1 MEKRILVTGPSPRG
15 WHRLQQVLECPAK
28 YAWGYLDPDK
38 EEKERDPLVKGSL
51 IHLGLAHHYQR
62 LMESQQGRDPE
73 LYYTPK
79 EAIRLYADLAGGLS
93 EKWAD
98 LACEV
103 IDAYLEKYRQENWTI
118 LAVESLADGQIGGH
132 RFTGRFDLVYRD
144 RQGRVWVVDHK
155 TTSRLDSSQR
165 EFYSISG
172 QMHGYRLLAQQRY
185 GNDLAGMRINM
196 IQHTGNIKFQ
206 RFDLSPAP
214 HMLREFPKTVDFAEK
229 LIQKWTEHSKDPRD
243 WPMVTS
249 ELVCWHRYGRCPH
262 LEKCKWG

>member
-38 EEKERDPLVKGSL
+38 EKKERDPLVKGSL

-62 LMESQQGRDPE
+62 LMESQQGRDPD

-79 EAIRLYADLAGGLS
+79 EAIRLYADIAGGLS
-93 EKWAD
+93 AKWAD

-103 IDAYLEKYRQENWTI
+103 IDTYLERYRQENWTI
-118 LAVESLADGQIGGH
+118 LAVESLADGQIGGY

-155 TTSRLDSSQR
+155 TTTRIDSSQR
-165 EFYSISG
+165 QFYSISG
-172 QMHGYRLLAQQRY
+172 QMMGYRLLARQQY
-185 GNDLAGMRINM
+185 GADLAGIRINM
-196 IQHTGNIKFQ
+196 IQHTGTMKFQ

-214 HMLREFPKTVDFAEK
+214 HMLREFPRTVAFAEK
-229 LIQKWTEHSKDPRD
+229 LIQKWTEHSTDPRD

-249 ELVCWHRYGRCPH
+249 ELVCWHRYGRCDH

>member
-1 MEKRILVTGPSPRG
+1 
-15 WHRLQQVLECPAK
+15 
-28 YAWGYLDPDK
+28 
-38 EEKERDPLVKGSL
+38 
-51 IHLGLAHHYQR
+51 
-62 LMESQQGRDPE
+62 
-73 LYYTPK
+73 
-79 EAIRLYADLAGGLS
+79 
-93 EKWAD
+93 
-98 LACEV
+98 
-103 IDAYLEKYRQENWTI
+103 
-118 LAVESLADGQIGGH
+118 
-132 RFTGRFDLVYRD
+132 
-144 RQGRVWVVDHK
+144 
-155 TTSRLDSSQR
+155 
-165 EFYSISG
+165 
-172 QMHGYRLLAQQRY
+172 MHGYRLLAQQRY